1 MRKLASSPV
10 HVIMA
15 ALNKKRVLIHH
26 LHFSTSTWNGSGGVE
41 KAAEKYRS
49 NIIIAAD
56 SGAQP
61 SSIQTANWS
70 EKKKESR
77 GKTSIP
83 PQSPDRLS

>member
-10 HVIMA
+10 RVIMA

-26 LHFSTSTWNGSGGVE
+26 LHFSTSTWNGSGVE

-83 PQSPDRLS
+83 PQIDRLS